1 MTTARATDRLHPKGA
16 DEGKMER
23 HRFPISGGSAG
34 AVIRQRDWS
43 GTVLGPS
50 ERWPVAL
57 RNALML
63 MLESPES
70 MYLVWGAD
78 FIFFHNDTYAP
89 VLGARLER
97 AIGMPAADLWPD
109 AWPQVRPLVDQAL
122 GGTAIKVEDLL
133 VLIDREGRSQD
144 SWWSFSYSPLR
155 NDAGDVAGVICVTNE
170 TTGKVLAE
178 RARSSE
184 VKRFRELFEQS
195 PSFVAALHGPEHV
208 FFLANPAYRRMVGD
222 RELLGKRVRDA
233 LPEVAGQGL
242 FEMLDHVLQ
251 TGEAVTGNGMQVSLR
266 QAEGEPKLRTL
277 DFVYQPIRDAAGAV
291 TGVFVEG
298 TDVTEAYATAQQ
310 LRISEDRNR
319 QVLDS
324 AIDYAIIASDL
335 DGRITRWNAGA
346 QNVLGWSEAEMLGQ
360 TAHRF
365 FTPED
370 VAAGQ
375 VEREMQAAL
384 DEGRGADERWHL
396 RKSGALFWASGEMTP
411 LRDASGAVEGFV
423 KVLRDRTA
431 EHRTD
436 EALRAS
442 EARLRRAQEAGQVGI
457 FSVELATNVIYGTPE
472 FCRIFGLDSA
482 DGIDPAIIEALVH
495 PDDVELASHASDRL
509 TGAAPGEAEYR
520 IVHGVS
526 GEIRR
531 IARRAEF
538 ERDAAGGAT
547 RMVGVVQDV
556 TERRAAQRAVELS
569 EAKFRAFA
577 QAVPNHVWTASAD
590 GVLDWA
596 NDRAYA
602 YGGRHEADLL
612 RDGWAAWLHPED
624 VEAAAAAW
632 MHSVATGEEYATEFR
647 IRRSDGVYCWHLA
660 RAVPLRDAA
669 GAITGWLG
677 TNTDIEQQKASE
689 QALRELNDELEE
701 RVDARTRERDRAWR
715 NSRDLIVVIDTAGI
729 FHEVSPAARQI
740 LGWNPEEMIGKSVFD
755 FIHPD
760 DTVPTDDA
768 LDEASNGPLPT
779 FENRYRHKH
788 GGYRTLSWT
797 AGPEDDLITATARD
811 VTEANEQA
819 EALLQAQEALRQ
831 AQKMEAV
838 GQLTGGIAHDFNNL
852 LTGITGN
859 LELLKVRA
867 AQGRYDALDR
877 YVTAAQGAAQRAA
890 SLTQRLLAFSRR
902 QTLDPRPT
910 DVNRLVAGMD
920 DLIRRSIGPDVGLEF
935 VGAGGLWSTLVDAP
949 QLENALLNLCINAR
963 DAMPGGGRITIETAN
978 KWLDARSAGER
989 ELPAGQYISLCVT
1002 DTGTGMTPEVISRAF
1017 DPFFTTKPLGA
1028 GTGLG
1033 LSMIYG
1039 FARQSGGQ
1047 VRIYSEVGQG
1057 TTMCLYLPRHYGDD
1071 AVEEEDQND
1080 RADLR
1085 AVEGETVLVVDD
1097 EPTIRLLVAEIL
1109 EEAGYR
1115 ILQASD
1121 GPAGVRIMESTTRID
1136 LLVTDV
1142 GLPGGLNGRQVADA
1156 GRALRP
1162 GLKVLFITGYAEN
1175 AAVGNGHLEPGMELL
1190 TKPFG
1195 MDELAARIRDMI
1207 TTA

>member
-1 MTTARATDRLHPKGA
+1 
-16 DEGKMER
+16 MEQ
-23 HRFPISGGSAG
+23 HRFPMNGGSAG
-34 AVIRQRDWS
+34 AAIRQRDWS
-43 GTVLGPS
+43 GTSLGDT
-50 ERWPVAL
+50 EHWPIAL

-63 MLESPES
+63 LLESAES

-78 FIFFHNDTYAP
+78 CTFFHNDAYAP
-89 VLGARLER
+89 ILGRRLDG

-109 AWPQVRPLVDQAL
+109 AWPQVRPMVDQAL
-122 GGTAIKVEDLL
+122 GGTASKVEDLL
-133 VLIDREGRSQD
+133 VVMDRHGDPED

-155 NDAGDVAGVICVTNE
+155 GDQGDIAGVMCITKD
-170 TTGKVLAE
+170 TTRRVLAE

-184 VKRFRELFEQS
+184 VQRFRELFEHS

-208 FFLANPAYRRMVGD
+208 FFIANPAYRKLVGGRD
-222 RELLGKRVRDA
+222 LLGKSVRDA

-242 FEMLDHVLQ
+242 FEMLDRVLQ
-251 TGEAVTGNGMQVSLR
+251 TGEAVTGNGMQVRLR
-266 QAEGEPKLRTL
+266 QAEGLPVLRTL
-277 DFVYQPIRDAAGAV
+277 DFVYQPIRDAAGVV

-298 TDVTEAYATAQQ
+298 TDVTEAHATAQA
-310 LRISEDRNR
+310 LRISQDRNR

-335 DGRITRWNAGA
+335 DGRITGWNAGA
-346 QNVLGWSEAEMLGQ
+346 QNVLGWSEAEMLGR
-360 TAHRF
+360 TAHCF
-365 FTPED
+365 FTPDD
-370 VAAGQ
+370 VAGGQ
-375 VEREMQAAL
+375 VEHEMQSAL

-396 RKSGALFWASGEMTP
+396 HKSGALFWASGEMTP
-411 LRDASGAVEGFV
+411 LRDAHGTVEGFV
-423 KVLRDRTA
+423 KVLRDRTV
-431 EHRTD
+431 EHRTA

-442 EARLRRAQEAGQVGI
+442 EARLRRAQEAGGVGI

-472 FCRIFGLDSA
+472 FCRIFGLASA
-482 DGIDPAIIEALVH
+482 DGIDPALTEALVH
-495 PDDVELASHASDRL
+495 PEDTGLASHADTRL
-509 TGAAPGEAEYR
+509 TGVAPPEAEYR
-520 IVHGVS
+520 IIHGVT

-531 IARRAEF
+531 ISRRAEF
-538 ERDAAGGAT
+538 ERDDAGRPV

-556 TERRAAQRAVELS
+556 TERRAAQQAVELS
-569 EAKFRAFA
+569 EARFRAFA
-577 QAVPNHVWTASAD
+577 QAVPNHVWSASSA
-590 GVLDWA
+590 GLVDWA

-602 YGGRHEADLL
+602 YGGRGEGDLL

-624 VEAAAAAW
+624 VEGAAAAW
-632 MHSVATGEEYATEFR
+632 VHSIATGEEYATEFR
-647 IRRSDGVYCWHLA
+647 IRRSDGVYRWHLA

-740 LGWNPEEMIGKSVFD
+740 LGWHPEEMIGKSVFD

-760 DTVPTDDA
+760 DSAPTDGA
-768 LDEASNGPLPT
+768 LDQAGGAPLAP
-779 FENRYRHKH
+779 FENRYRHKD

-797 AGPEDDLITATARD
+797 AGPEGDLITATARD
-811 VTEANEQA
+811 VSEAKAQA
-819 EALLQAQEALRQ
+819 EALVQAQEALRQ

-859 LELLKVRA
+859 LELLQLRA
-867 AQGRYDALDR
+867 EQGRYDAIAR
-877 YVTAAQGAAQRAA
+877 HVTAAQGAAQRAA

-910 DVNRLVAGMD
+910 DVNRLIAGMD
-920 DLIRRSIGPDVGLEF
+920 DLIRRSIGPDIALET

-989 ELPAGQYISLCVT
+989 ELPAGQYVSLCVT

-1017 DPFFTTKPLGA
+1017 DPFFTTKPLGV

-1057 TTMCLYLPRHYGDD
+1057 TTMCIYLPRHYGDD
-1071 AVEEEDQND
+1071 AIEEEDQAD
-1080 RADLR
+1080 QADLR
-1085 AVEGETVLVVDD
+1085 AGQGETVLVVDD
-1097 EPTIRLLVAEIL
+1097 EPTIRMLVAEIL
-1109 EEAGYR
+1109 EDAGYR

-1121 GPAGVRIMESTTRID
+1121 GPAGIRVLESATRID

-1156 GRALRP
+1156 ARVLRP

-1207 TTA
+1207 RPTGTLPVI